1 MKERTILQCAKCLS
15 HTPLIETDTSES
27 IAEAIAKHKHCG
39 MCGHHVMLCFNSVQ
53 VLVGKGKKLSWRSAN
68 EASRKSKP
76 RGSGAKPDRQP
87 FHSVRVH
94 KVRVKKTND
103 CK

>member
-68 EASRKSKP
+68 AKQIKPSRAKHP
-76 RGSGAKPDRQP
+76 RRFRTSRANEK
-87 FHSVRVH
+87 RVL
-94 KVRVKKTND
+94 VQVPAQNM
-103 CK
+103 